1 MKTLAIALLIISL
14 LAAPKVLADEKKNQ
28 ILNPDQ
34 SQLQIRSYHH
44 DKDDEELC
52 DDIDDIDE
60 LDDINE
66 IDDDCII
73 HSPRP
78 TPTATATPTLVP
90 TETPT
95 GSPTISPTPTETPEV
110 LGAEHGR
117 SDEHSRRPSNQIVE
131 LLKQILAY
139 LQSLAPKV

>member
-28 ILNPDQ
+28 ILNPNQ
-34 SQLQIRSYHH
+34 SQLQIRTDHH

-52 DDIDDIDE
+52 DDIDDIDD
-60 LDDINE
+60 LDDVNE
-66 IDDDCII
+66 IDDDCVI

-78 TPTATATPTLVP
+78 TPTATATPVVIS
-90 TETPT
+90 TESPVA
-95 GSPTISPTPTETPEV
+95 SPTISPTPTATPEV

-117 SDEHSRRPSNQIVE
+117 SGEHGNGQPNRIIE

-139 LQSLAPKV
+139 LQSLTPKV